1 MIGEAKELFGEFP
14 GLFMQREPNRT
25 ARVEAR
31 CCLGGL
37 SSFHAMDAL

>member
-37 SSFHAMDAL
+37 SSFHAMDTL